1 VSGALQLGFSD
12 YAQVYAKKKTRRQI
26 FLDEMEATIPL
37 GLPESYSDHVS
48 AGLNAS
54 QYQHSFD
61 VVSQLPDA
69 LPN

>member
-1 VSGALQLGFSD
+1 MFSAESMAEIPAL
-12 YAQVYAKKKTRRQI
+12 
-26 FLDEMEATIPL
+26 EALT
-37 GLPESYSDHVS
+37 GLPESCSAQVA